1 MSQVQREKNI
11 ISRLL
16 PDGRA
21 WEKIRHSFLV
31 EGIAWEV
38 KRLSDS
44 VIELTNEIFPQTTTA
59 MILDFEIML
68 GIDNS
73 TLTLAER
80 RVAIIDKLSKKG
92 SFTLNDFY
100 FAADQLNVTV
110 NIVIQYPFRVG
121 INRIGDRLYGL
132 EWQYVI
138 FIEAPLP
145 QNQVLEDALN
155 NMKPAW
161 TSLVF
166 IYS

>member
-11 ISRLL
+11 IARLL
-16 PDGRA
+16 PDGKA
-21 WEKIRHSFLV
+21 WEKVKQSFLV

-38 KRLSDS
+38 KRVSDS
-44 VIELTNEIFPQTTTA
+44 IIELTNEIFPQTTTN
-59 MILDFEIML
+59 MISDFETML
-68 GIDNS
+68 SIDNS
-73 TLTLAER
+73 SLTLPQR
-80 RVAIIDKLSKKG
+80 RSAVIEKLSKKG

-100 FAADQLNVTV
+100 FAASQLGVTI

-121 INRIGDRLYGL
+121 INRIGDRLYGI

-145 QNQVLEDALN
+145 QNQILEDALN
-155 NMKPAW
+155 KIKPAW